1 VGRVVLDTCVIVAAL
16 RSRRG
21 ASFQAV
27 SLLGLDRFEI
37 AISVPLLFEY
47 EDALAR
53 LVDSG
58 MFLAKEISDF
68 LDYIC
73 SIAHHQDI
81 FFLWHPHLP
90 DPKDDLVLELAVA
103 AGCAGIVTHNLR
115 DFAGAEQF
123 GVRIWAPRELLRL
136 LEPTT

>member
-1 VGRVVLDTCVIVAAL
+1 MVAAL
-16 RSRRG
+16 RSRSG

-27 SLLGLDRFEI
+27 SLLGLSRFEI
-37 AISVPLLFEY
+37 ALSVPLLFEY
-47 EDALAR
+47 EDALVR

-58 MFLAKEISDF
+58 MFVRDEINDF

-73 SIAHHQDI
+73 QIAHHQEI
-81 FFLWHPHLP
+81 FFLWRPYLS

-103 AGCAGIVTHNLR
+103 AGCTGIVTHNQR

-123 GVRIWAPRELLRL
+123 GVRVWSPRSFLRL
-136 LEPTT
+136 LEEES